1 MPLQMQNLVP
11 APAFAGLNH
20 VPLPAFEGINSS
32 RNLFIHLVIPAEAG
46 IHSCSRNY
54 TYESFEER

>member
-1 MPLQMQNLVP
+1 MQNLVP